1 MEKCIFV
8 GGKQIGANCLRLLVE
23 HGVRPEIVIP
33 NLDDTGEDT
42 WYESLMKIATTL
54 DLPLIRD
61 TKVRDETI
69 VKKIQDIQP
78 DIIFCIGGMQII
90 PPEVL
95 AVPRLGTLNI
105 HPALLPKYRGRFS
118 TAHAIFNG
126 ETHTGVTIHWMDAGI
141 DSGPIIKQEQ
151 FEITSDDTGRS
162 VYDKFTAT
170 GTKLF
175 ADFLET
181 WLTGKEIVVVP
192 QDESQATYYP
202 KGLPGDGEID
212 WSWNGEQIR
221 NWIRAMTFAPFPPPS
236 FNLGDK
242 KFIIYEKK

>member
-69 VKKIQDIQP
+69 VKKIQDIQT

-126 ETHTGVTIHWMDAGI
+126 EKFTGATLHWMDEGL
-141 DSGPIIKQEQ
+141 DTGPIILQEK
-151 FEITSDDTGRS
+151 FPITEIDTGRT
-162 VYDKFTAT
+162 VYDKFTET

-175 ADFLET
+175 KEFLI
-181 WLTGKEIVVVP
+181 LLSSGNEIITTP
-192 QDESQATYYP
+192 QDE
-202 KGLPGDGEID
+202 
-212 WSWNGEQIR
+212 
-221 NWIRAMTFAPFPPPS
+221 
-236 FNLGDK
+236 
-242 KFIIYEKK
+242 